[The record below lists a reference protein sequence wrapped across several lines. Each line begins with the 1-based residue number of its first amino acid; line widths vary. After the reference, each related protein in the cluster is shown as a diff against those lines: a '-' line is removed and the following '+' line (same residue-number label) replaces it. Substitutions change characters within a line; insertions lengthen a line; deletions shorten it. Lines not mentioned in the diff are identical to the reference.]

1 MILMTKRKIIIFDR
15 NAPRG
20 RSLAD
25 LLEPLTGAAVAAPS
39 LAGASR
45 LALEDPEAVILIAVV
60 GPLDG
65 PAARLLAGLKKARPD
80 LSVIAGTRL
89 SDPGD
94 AVAMIASGSLD
105 GAVSPDDA
113 IGIFTAVRGEIIKK
127 NLEERRDLASRT
139 LRRMKVERS
148 RNHRHTRELEEIYEA
163 TLENL
168 MTALD
173 VRDVET
179 FGHSQTVAKYTEA
192 LARLLGT
199 DDDRKIEDLRKGAL
213 LHDIGK
219 IAIPD
224 VILNKPGPLSE
235 AEWEKIRLHPS
246 LGFGLIRE
254 IKLVPEIGNIILYH
268 HEHYDGT
275 GYPGGLVGEHIPR
288 EARIFAVADA
298 LDAITAHR
306 PYRKS
311 RDMIGARKEIVRNS
325 GTHFD
330 PKAVEAFCSID
341 LREWEKI
348 RYETTKQIPITEEYS
363 RLIHKVKK

>member
-1 MILMTKRKIIIFDR
+1 MAPVTNRKIIVYDH
-15 NAPRG
+15 NMPRS
-20 RSLAD
+20 RRLAD
-25 LLEPLTGAAVAAPS
+25 LLDPLAGAVISAPS
-39 LAGASR
+39 LARASQ
-45 LALEDPEAVILIAVV
+45 LALEDPEAGVLIAVV

-65 PAARLLAGLKKARPD
+65 TAARLLAGLKKARPD
-80 LSVIAGTRL
+80 LSVIAGTRII
-89 SDPGD
+89 DPGP
-94 AVAMIASGSLD
+94 AAGLIISGLLD
-105 GAVSPDDA
+105 GAASPDDA
-113 IGIFTAVRGEIIKK
+113 IGIFSAVRAEIMRKD
-127 NLEERRDLASRT
+127 LEERRALASRA
-139 LRRMKVERS
+139 LRRIKVERS
-148 RNHRHTRELEEIYEA
+148 RSHRHTRELQEIHEA

-192 LARLLGT
+192 LARLMGIGEVQKL
-199 DDDRKIEDLRKGAL
+199 EDLRKGAL

-224 VILNKPGPLSE
+224 AILNKPGPLTA
-235 AEWEKIRLHPS
+235 AEWAKIRLHPS
-246 LGFGLIRE
+246 LGYGLIRE
-254 IKLVPEIGNIILYH
+254 IKLVPEIGNIILCH

-275 GYPGGLVGEHIPR
+275 GYPRGLAGKDIPL

-306 PYRKS
+306 PYRKA
-311 RDMIGARKEIVRNS
+311 RDMNGARKEILRNA

-330 PKAVEAFCSID
+330 PEAVEAFCSID

-348 RYETTKQIPITEEYS
+348 RFETTKQIPITEEYS

>member
-1 MILMTKRKIIIFDR
+1 MTNRKIVIYDR
-15 NAPRG
+15 NLPRSRG
-20 RSLAD
+20 LAA
-25 LLEPLTGAAVAAPS
+25 LLEPLAETVISASS
-39 LAGASR
+39 LARAAR
-45 LALEDPEAVILIAVV
+45 LALEDPEAGVLIAVV

-80 LSVIAGTRL
+80 LSVIAGTRIT
-89 SDPGD
+89 DPLPAAGL
-94 AVAMIASGSLD
+94 ISSGFLD
-105 GAVSPDDA
+105 GAAAPDDA
-113 IGIFTAVRGEIIKK
+113 IGIFTAVRSEILKK
-127 NLEERRDLASRT
+127 ELEERRVLASRT
-139 LRRMKVERS
+139 LRRVKVERS
-148 RNHRHTRELEEIYEA
+148 RSHRHTRELQEIYEA

-192 LARLLGT
+192 LARLLGAA
-199 DDDRKIEDLRKGAL
+199 DAGKLEELRKGAL

-224 VILNKPGPLSE
+224 AILNKPGPLTD

-246 LGFGLIRE
+246 LGYGLIRE
-254 IKLVPEIGNIILYH
+254 IKLVPEIGHIILFH

-275 GYPGGLVGEHIPR
+275 GYPRGLAGNDIPR

-306 PYRKS
+306 PYRKA
-311 RDMIGARKEIVRNS
+311 RDMNGARKEILRNS
-325 GTHFD
+325 GSHFD
-330 PKAVEAFCSID
+330 PEVVEAFCSID
-341 LREWEKI
+341 LREWERI

-363 RLIHKVKK
+363 RLIHRIKK

>member
-1 MILMTKRKIIIFDR
+1 MTKHKIIIFDG

-20 RSLAD
+20 RNLAALLESLAA
-25 LLEPLTGAAVAAPS
+25 EVIAAPS
-39 LAGASR
+39 LAGAAR
-45 LALEDPEAVILIAVV
+45 QALDDAEADILIAVV

-65 PAARLLAGLKKARPD
+65 PAARLLSGLKKARPD

-89 SDPGD
+89 SDPRA
-94 AVAMIASGSLD
+94 AVEMIAAGSLD
-105 GAVSPDDA
+105 GAFSPDDA
-113 IGIFTAVRGEIIKK
+113 IGIYTSSRNEIIKK
-127 NLEERRDLASRT
+127 DLETRRTLASRA
-139 LRRMKVERS
+139 LRRLKLERNRS
-148 RNHRHTRELEEIYEA
+148 DQHTRELEEINEA

-168 MTALD
+168 MTAMD
-173 VRDVET
+173 IRDIET

-192 LARLLGT
+192 LAKLLGDQ
-199 DDDRKIEDLRKGAL
+199 DDQKLENLHKGAL

-224 VILNKPGPLSE
+224 AILNKPGPLS
-235 AEWEKIRLHPS
+235 AVEWKKIRLHPS

-268 HEHYDGT
+268 HEHYDGK
-275 GYPGGLVGEHIPR
+275 GYPRGLAGEDIPR

-306 PYRKS
+306 PYREA
-311 RDMIGARKEIVRNS
+311 RDMNCARKEIIRNS

-330 PKAVEAFCSID
+330 PKAVEAFCSLD

-348 RYETTKQIPITEEYS
+348 RYETTKQIPFIGDFF
-363 RLIHKVKK
+363 RLVRKLKN